1 MESSTERVVLLYKIQ
16 FRLGSVVRTLTEN
29 TIEKYYEINNK
40 SKNLIWSLLIQGLLN
55 DNKIENIQY
64 NYGKNLVIEAD
75 FNEILKNIGLKK
87 IDKKVIIGLKKKLQK
102 N

>member
-1 MESSTERVVLLYKIQ
+1 M
-16 FRLGSVVRTLTEN
+16 
-29 TIEKYYEINNK
+29 
-40 SKNLIWSLLIQGLLN
+40 LIQGLLN

-87 IDKKVIIGLKKKLQK
+87 IKPILLDLYKSEKYQKQISEGKFTFLKNKTTYEHSMQLTQEKYGWSKKDL
-102 N
+102 